1 MLQML
6 DSRVEVC
13 PNQLIRNAASATV
26 VAFISEEKQTK
37 QLTGTN
43 SLKMP
48 DKKIILSNKD
58 CIWKDP

>member
-1 MLQML
+1 ML

-13 PNQLIRNAASATV
+13 PTQLIRNAAV

-37 QLTGTN
+37 QLTGTK